1 LNSTPSTI
9 DKAAP
14 AATLHT
20 RPRVWHALG
29 RLVREPLLHFL
40 LIGIALFV
48 VYSLM
53 HRGQTGVE
61 PSHEIALSFDELRTM
76 DLYFESQWHRQPTG
90 EEFNA
95 MVENKIQ
102 EEILYRE
109 GLTMG
114 LDKDDTIV
122 KRRMAQ
128 KLQFL
133 AEDVASAHEPSTE
146 ELQAWFAKNSEKFAL
161 PSRATFRHLYFSFD
175 KRGQKAHADA
185 DAALVKLS
193 GQPGSTTLAA
203 TLADPFMFQDYYA
216 DKPPVELAKEFG
228 PTFAVGVFKLK
239 PRSWQGPIESG
250 FGWHL
255 VFVDSII
262 PGHIPA
268 FEEIEPDVKT
278 AWLGYQ
284 KGKAWREAY
293 ARMRARYSVLLPA
306 APDQPSAFPPA
317 APKKKEVPPPVS
329 DVSAQ

>member
-1 LNSTPSTI
+1 MNSTHSTI
-9 DKAAP
+9 EAAP
-14 AATLHT
+14 SATSLT
-20 RPRVWHALG
+20 RLRFRLALA
-29 RLVREPLLHFL
+29 RLTREPLLHFL
-40 LIGIALFV
+40 LIGVALFV
-48 VYSLM
+48 VYSWM
-53 HRGQTGVE
+53 HHGQRGVE

-90 EEFNA
+90 DEFNA
-95 MVENKIQ
+95 MLENKIQ
-102 EEILYRE
+102 EDILYRE
-109 GLTMG
+109 GLSMG
-114 LDKDDTIV
+114 LDKDDIIV

-128 KLQFL
+128 KMQFL
-133 AEDVASAHEPSTE
+133 AEDVATAHEPSTD
-146 ELQAWFAKNSEKFAL
+146 ELRTWFAKNTEKFAL
-161 PSRATFRHLYFSFD
+161 PSRATFRHLFFSFD
-175 KRGQKAHADA
+175 KRGQKARADA

-193 GQPGSTTLAA
+193 GQPESTTLAA

-255 VFVDSII
+255 VFVDSVI
-262 PGHIPA
+262 PGHVPA
-268 FEEIEPDVKT
+268 FEEIEPEVKT

-284 KGKAWREAY
+284 KEKAWREAY
-293 ARMRARYSVLLPA
+293 ARMRARYTVLLPA

-329 DVSAQ
+329 DVSPQ